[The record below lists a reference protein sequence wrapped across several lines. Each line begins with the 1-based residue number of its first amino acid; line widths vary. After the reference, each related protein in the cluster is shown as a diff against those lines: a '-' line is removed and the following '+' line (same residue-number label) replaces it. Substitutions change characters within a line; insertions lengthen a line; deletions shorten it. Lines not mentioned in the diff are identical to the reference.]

1 MISGLDIVSTISF
14 DGNIRSLRIMEDDNE
29 RHFLRIIRAA
39 RCETQV
45 QKSASGGGLTLLEP
59 AFQMT
64 LRWPCDR

>member
-1 MISGLDIVSTISF
+1 
-14 DGNIRSLRIMEDDNE
+14 MEDDNE